1 MGRGDVPHC
10 GATPADDSSE
20 KMASWRDRAVLPLA
34 AVATLI
40 APAGA
45 GASSASRADD
55 GQQGVLA
62 ALQTADLRL
71 AAIAYRLMTSNVAL
85 CDRRA
90 AATGLVLHALTAYDS
105 NIRPAAQ
112 RFFGFV
118 TPIAVEGVVAGSP
131 AADAG
136 VHADESIASI
146 DGATIGSDGASLGEV
161 RARIADTPSTGVV
174 SLELIDRGRGA
185 REVVIN
191 PVPACAGRAEL
202 RLTDDLNAAT
212 DGLVLQVNSAML
224 NVIGEDDELAALV
237 AHELAHIVLR
247 HPERLTTAHVSR
259 GMFSIFGR
267 NARLIRRTEIE
278 ADRLSVVLLA
288 NAGYDPMAAARLWRN
303 HGEELGDGGLFSG
316 TTHLDLEDR
325 IALVEREAAL
335 IPAGA
340 SHPIVPEWINS
351 RDQPLH

>member
-1 MGRGDVPHC
+1 M
-10 GATPADDSSE
+10 AT
-20 KMASWRDRAVLPLA
+20 WRHRMILGFVATAA
-34 AVATLI
+34 AVA
-40 APAGA
+40 PACTSTA
-45 GASSASRADD
+45 NSPHSEY
-55 GQQGVLA
+55 GQQGVLDGLRA
-62 ALQTADLRL
+62 ADLRL
-71 AAIAYRLMTSNVAL
+71 ATIAYRLMAANVAL

-90 AATGLVLHALTAYDS
+90 AGTGLVLHGLDTYDAD
-105 NIRPAAQ
+105 IRSAA
-112 RFFGFV
+112 RRVFGFV
-118 TPIAVEGVVAGSP
+118 TPIAVEGVVVGSP
-131 AADAG
+131 AAEAG
-136 VHADESIASI
+136 LHRDESIAMV
-146 DGATIGSDGASLGEV
+146 DGAAIGTEGLSLERV
-161 RARIADTPSTGVV
+161 RARIANARAGGAVT
-174 SLELIDRGRGA
+174 LKLIDRGGRA
-185 REVVIN
+185 RQVVIH
-191 PVPACAGRAEL
+191 PVDACAGRAEL

-247 HPERLTTAHVSR
+247 HPERLTAAHVSR

-303 HGEELGDGGLFSG
+303 HGEELGDGGLFAG

-335 IPAGA
+335 IPRDAPR
-340 SHPIVPEWINS
+340 PIVPEWING
-351 RDQPLH
+351 RDQPLR